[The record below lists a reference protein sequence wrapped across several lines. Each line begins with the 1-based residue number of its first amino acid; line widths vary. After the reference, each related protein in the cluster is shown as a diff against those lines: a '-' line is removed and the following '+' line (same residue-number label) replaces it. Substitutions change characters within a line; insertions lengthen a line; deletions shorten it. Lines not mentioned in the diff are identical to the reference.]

1 MQRNDAG
8 TSVPGGCGHHSS
20 DRSPGL
26 KQLRHD
32 PSRPTFPKPFRQ
44 EKNISGA
51 IVRWGVTRFVQL
63 RVQLRLPT
71 TCLVTIF
78 RFLQHDVD
86 PDSLRCNTI
95 VSVAAR
101 PSKE

>member
-8 TSVPGGCGHHSS
+8 TSVPGGSGHHSS

-32 PSRPTFPKPFRQ
+32 PSRPTFPRPFRQ
-44 EKNISGA
+44 EKDISGA

-63 RVQLRLPT
+63 RVQLRLPK
-71 TCLVTIF
+71 TCFETISRSF
-78 RFLQHDVD
+78 PPDFD